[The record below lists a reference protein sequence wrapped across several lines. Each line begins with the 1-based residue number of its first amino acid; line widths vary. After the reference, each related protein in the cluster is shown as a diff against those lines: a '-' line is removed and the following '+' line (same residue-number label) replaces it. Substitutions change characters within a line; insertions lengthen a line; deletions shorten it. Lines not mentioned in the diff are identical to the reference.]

1 MHPRSD
7 STHLVKLPDGAA
19 QASQDDAPH
28 EPAQADPAVREQT
41 PAMHWRAWL
50 LTDAPRSRGQAALG
64 RAYRRW
70 RRFASNPLS
79 LFGLAILA
87 LLVALAVFGP
97 LVAPHDPLR
106 QVLSDRLLPPGS
118 ASHLLGTDQLGRD
131 ILSRLIYGARITLSI
146 AVLVVLVVVPIGLL
160 IGTTAGFFGGW
171 IDNVLMRVTDIAL
184 AFPKIVLALA
194 FAAALG
200 PGVMNAVIAI
210 SITAWPAYARLARAE
225 TLRLVQADF
234 IHVARLQGASRARL
248 LLRYIVPLCSSSVI
262 VRATLDMAGIILT
275 VAGLGFLGLG
285 AQPPSPEWGF
295 MVASGRNV
303 LLEAWWVATIPG
315 CAILAVSL
323 AFNLLGDGLRD
334 VFDPRH
340 GD

>member
-1 MHPRSD
+1 MRSIACSIRAPADATEICNVRPPVETSTQDLPMNVPRS
-7 STHLVKLPDGAA
+7 T
-19 QASQDDAPH
+19 
-28 EPAQADPAVREQT
+28 
-41 PAMHWRAWL
+41 WRAWL
-50 LTDAPRSRGQAALG
+50 LTDTPASRRQAALG
-64 RAYRRW
+64 LAYRRW
-70 RRFASNPLS
+70 RRFSGNPLS
-79 LFGLAILA
+79 VFGLSILM
-87 LLVALAVFGP
+87 LLVIVAVIGP
-97 LVAPHDPLR
+97 WIAPHDPLR

-118 ASHLLGTDQLGRD
+118 ASHWLGTDQLGRD
-131 ILSRLIYGARITLSI
+131 ILSRIIYGSHLTLSI
-146 AVLVVLVVVPIGLL
+146 AILVVVVVVPIGLM

-171 IDNVLMRVTDIAL
+171 VDNVLMRVTDIAL

-200 PGVMNAVIAI
+200 PGVFNAVIAI

-234 IHVARLQGASRARL
+234 IHVARLQGASNLRI

-303 LLEAWWVATIPG
+303 LLDAWWVATIPG
-315 CAILAVSL
+315 FAILLVSL

>member
-1 MHPRSD
+1 LRRPAA
-7 STHLVKLPDGAA
+7 STPPADESVDGGNN
-19 QASQDDAPH
+19 ASATNSKRRCRD
-28 EPAQADPAVREQT
+28 
-41 PAMHWRAWL
+41 WL
-50 LTDAPRSRGQAALG
+50 LTDSPASRMQAVLG

-70 RRFASNPLS
+70 TRFASNPLS
-79 LFGLAILA
+79 MFGLAILV
-87 LLVALAVFGP
+87 LLVVAAALGP
-97 LVAPHDPLR
+97 QFAPHDPLQ
-106 QVLSDRLLPPGS
+106 QVLPERLLPPGS
-118 ASHLLGTDQLGRD
+118 PSHWLGTDQLGRD
-131 ILSRLIYGARITLSI
+131 ILSRLIYGSRLTLSI
-146 AVLVVLVVVPIGLL
+146 AILVVVVVVPIGLL
-160 IGTTAGFFGGW
+160 IGTVAGFFGGW
-171 IDNVLMRVTDIAL
+171 IDVVLMRITDIAL

-200 PGVMNAVIAI
+200 PGVINAVIAI

-225 TLRLVQADF
+225 TLRYVNADF
-234 IHVARLQGASRARL
+234 IHAARLQSASRPRL
-248 LLRYIVPLCSSSVI
+248 LLRYIVPLCASSVI
-262 VRATLDMAGIILT
+262 VRATLDMAGIVLT

-303 LLEAWWVATIPG
+303 LLDAWWVATMPG
-315 CAILAVSL
+315 IAILLVSL

>member
-1 MHPRSD
+1 MNMPRS
-7 STHLVKLPDGAA
+7 T
-19 QASQDDAPH
+19 
-28 EPAQADPAVREQT
+28 
-41 PAMHWRAWL
+41 WRAWL
-50 LTDAPRSRGQAALG
+50 LTDTPASRRQAALG
-64 RAYRRW
+64 LAYRRW
-70 RRFASNPLS
+70 RRFSGNPLS
-79 LFGLAILA
+79 VFGLLILM
-87 LLVALAVFGP
+87 LLVIVAVIGP
-97 LVAPHDPLR
+97 WIAPHDPLR

-118 ASHLLGTDQLGRD
+118 ASHWLGTDQLGRD
-131 ILSRLIYGARITLSI
+131 IFSRIIYGSRLTLSI
-146 AVLVVLVVVPIGLL
+146 AILVVVVVVPIGLM

-171 IDNVLMRVTDIAL
+171 VDNVLMRVTDIAL

-200 PGVMNAVIAI
+200 PGVFNAVIAI

-234 IHVARLQGASRARL
+234 IHVARLQGASNLRI

-303 LLEAWWVATIPG
+303 LLDAWWVATMPG
-315 CAILAVSL
+315 FAILLVSL

>member
-1 MHPRSD
+1 MNAPRLSW
-7 STHLVKLPDGAA
+7 K
-19 QASQDDAPH
+19 Q
-28 EPAQADPAVREQT
+28 
-41 PAMHWRAWL
+41 WL
-50 LTDAPRSRGQAALG
+50 LTDTPASRKQAALG
-64 RAYRRW
+64 LAYRRW
-70 RRFASNPLS
+70 RRFAGNPLS
-79 LFGLAILA
+79 VFGFAILMV
-87 LLVALAVFGP
+87 LVIVAIIGP
-97 LVAPHDPLR
+97 WIAPHDPLR
-106 QVLSDRLLPPGS
+106 QVLSDRLLRPGS
-118 ASHLLGTDQLGRD
+118 ASHWLGTDQLGRD
-131 ILSRLIYGARITLSI
+131 ILSRIIYGSRLTLSI
-146 AVLVVLVVVPIGLL
+146 AILVVVVVVPIGLM

-171 IDNVLMRVTDIAL
+171 VDNVLMRITDIAL

-200 PGVMNAVIAI
+200 PGVINAVIAI

-234 IHVARLQGASRARL
+234 IQIARLQGASNLRI
-248 LLRYIVPLCSSSVI
+248 LLRYVMPLCMSSVI

-303 LLEAWWVATIPG
+303 LLDSWWVATLPG
-315 CAILAVSL
+315 FAILLVSL

>member
-1 MHPRSD
+1 
-7 STHLVKLPDGAA
+7 L
-19 QASQDDAPH
+19 QAI
-28 EPAQADPAVREQT
+28 
-41 PAMHWRAWL
+41 
-50 LTDAPRSRGQAALG
+50 LG
-64 RAYRRW
+64 RAYRQW
-70 RRFASNPLS
+70 RRLATNPLS
-79 LFGLAILA
+79 MFGLAILVV
-87 LLVALAVFGP
+87 LVAAAAVGP
-97 LVAPHDPLR
+97 LVAPHDPLH

-118 ASHLLGTDQLGRD
+118 PSHWLGTDQLGRD
-131 ILSRLIYGARITLSI
+131 ILSRLIYGARLTLSI
-146 AVLVVLVVVPIGLL
+146 AILVVAVVVPIGLL
-160 IGTTAGFFGGW
+160 IGTVAGFFGGW
-171 IDNVLMRVTDIAL
+171 IDVVLMRITDVAL

-200 PGVMNAVIAI
+200 PGVFNAVVAI

-225 TLRLVQADF
+225 TLRYVNADF
-234 IHVARLQGASRARL
+234 LHAARLQGASRTRL
-248 LLRYIVPLCSSSVI
+248 LLRYVVPLCASSVI
-262 VRATLDMAGIILT
+262 VRATLDMAGIVLT

-303 LLEAWWVATIPG
+303 LLDAWWVATMPG
-315 CAILAVSL
+315 IAILLVSL

>member
-1 MHPRSD
+1 MN
-7 STHLVKLPDGAA
+7 
-19 QASQDDAPH
+19 APS
-28 EPAQADPAVREQT
+28 PA
-41 PAMHWRAWL
+41 WRAWL
-50 LTDAPRSRGQAALG
+50 LTDTPASRRQAALG
-64 RAYRRW
+64 LAYRRW
-70 RRFASNPLS
+70 RRFSGNPLS
-79 LFGLAILA
+79 VFGLSILV
-87 LLVALAVFGP
+87 LLTIVAVIGP
-97 LVAPHDPLR
+97 WIAPHDPLR

-118 ASHLLGTDQLGRD
+118 ASHWLGTDQLGRD
-131 ILSRLIYGARITLSI
+131 ILSRIIYGSRLTLSI
-146 AVLVVLVVVPIGLL
+146 AILVVVVVVPIGLL

-171 IDNVLMRVTDIAL
+171 VDNVLMRVTDIAL

-200 PGVMNAVIAI
+200 PGVFNAVIAI

-234 IHVARLQGASRARL
+234 IHVARLQGASNLRI

-303 LLEAWWVATIPG
+303 LLDAWWVATIPG
-315 CAILAVSL
+315 FAILLVSL

>member
-1 MHPRSD
+1 MNAPRA
-7 STHLVKLPDGAA
+7 TWK
-19 QASQDDAPH
+19 
-28 EPAQADPAVREQT
+28 
-41 PAMHWRAWL
+41 AWL
-50 LTDAPRSRGQAALG
+50 LTDTPASRRQAALG
-64 RAYRRW
+64 LAYRRW
-70 RRFASNPLS
+70 RRFSGNPLS
-79 LFGLAILA
+79 VFGLSILVV
-87 LLVALAVFGP
+87 LVIVAVIGP
-97 LVAPHDPLR
+97 WIAPHDPLQ

-118 ASHLLGTDQLGRD
+118 ASHWLGTDQLGRD
-131 ILSRLIYGARITLSI
+131 ILSRIIYGSRLTLSI
-146 AVLVVLVVVPIGLL
+146 AILVVVVVVPIGLM

-171 IDNVLMRVTDIAL
+171 VDNVLMRVTDIAL

-200 PGVMNAVIAI
+200 PGVFNAVIAI

-234 IHVARLQGASRARL
+234 IHVARLQGASNLRI

-303 LLEAWWVATIPG
+303 LLDAWWVATIPG
-315 CAILAVSL
+315 FAILLVSL

>member
-1 MHPRSD
+1 MNMPRS
-7 STHLVKLPDGAA
+7 T
-19 QASQDDAPH
+19 
-28 EPAQADPAVREQT
+28 
-41 PAMHWRAWL
+41 WRAWL
-50 LTDAPRSRGQAALG
+50 LTESPASRRQAALG
-64 RAYRRW
+64 LAYRRW
-70 RRFASNPLS
+70 RRFSGNPLS
-79 LFGLAILA
+79 VFGLLILM
-87 LLVALAVFGP
+87 LLVIVAVIGP
-97 LVAPHDPLR
+97 WIAPHDPLQ
-106 QVLSDRLLPPGS
+106 QVLSDRLLPLGS
-118 ASHLLGTDQLGRD
+118 SSHWLGTDQLGRD
-131 ILSRLIYGARITLSI
+131 ILSRIIDGSHLTLSI
-146 AVLVVLVVVPIGLL
+146 AILVVVVVVPIGLM

-171 IDNVLMRVTDIAL
+171 VDNVLMRVTDIAL

-200 PGVMNAVIAI
+200 PGVFNAVIAI

-234 IHVARLQGASRARL
+234 IHVARLQGASNLRI

-303 LLEAWWVATIPG
+303 LLDAWWVATVPG
-315 CAILAVSL
+315 FAILLVSL

>member
-1 MHPRSD
+1 MNAPRLSW
-7 STHLVKLPDGAA
+7 K
-19 QASQDDAPH
+19 Q
-28 EPAQADPAVREQT
+28 
-41 PAMHWRAWL
+41 WL
-50 LTDAPRSRGQAALG
+50 LTDTPASRKQAALG
-64 RAYRRW
+64 LAYRRW
-70 RRFASNPLS
+70 RRFAGNPLS
-79 LFGLAILA
+79 VFGFAILMV
-87 LLVALAVFGP
+87 LVIVAIIGP
-97 LVAPHDPLR
+97 WIAPHDPLR

-118 ASHLLGTDQLGRD
+118 ASHWLGTDQLGRD
-131 ILSRLIYGARITLSI
+131 ILSRIIYGSRLTLSI
-146 AVLVVLVVVPIGLL
+146 AILVVVLVVPIGLM

-171 IDNVLMRVTDIAL
+171 VDNVLMRITDIAL

-200 PGVMNAVIAI
+200 PGVINAVIAI

-234 IHVARLQGASRARL
+234 IQIARLQGASSLRI
-248 LLRYIVPLCSSSVI
+248 LLRYVMPLCMSSVI

-303 LLEAWWVATIPG
+303 LLDSWWVATLPG
-315 CAILAVSL
+315 FAILLVSL

>member
-1 MHPRSD
+1 MRRPAA
-7 STHLVKLPDGAA
+7 STPPANDNDGRRAGVNRRRCLRRC
-19 QASQDDAPH
+19 QD
-28 EPAQADPAVREQT
+28 
-41 PAMHWRAWL
+41 WL
-50 LTDAPRSRGQAALG
+50 LTDSPASRVQAVLG

-70 RRFASNPLS
+70 TRFASNPLS
-79 LFGLAILA
+79 MFGLAILV
-87 LLVALAVFGP
+87 LLVLAAAFGP
-97 LVAPHDPLR
+97 LFAPHDPLQ
-106 QVLSDRLLPPGS
+106 QVLPERLLPPGS
-118 ASHLLGTDQLGRD
+118 PSHWLGTDQLGRD
-131 ILSRLIYGARITLSI
+131 ILSRLIYGSRLTLSI
-146 AVLVVLVVVPIGLL
+146 AILVVVVVVPIGLL
-160 IGTTAGFFGGW
+160 IGTIAGFFGGW
-171 IDNVLMRVTDIAL
+171 IDVVLMRITDIAL

-200 PGVMNAVIAI
+200 PGVINAVIAI

-225 TLRLVQADF
+225 TLRYVDVDF
-234 IHVARLQGASRARL
+234 IHAARLQGASRPRL
-248 LLRYIVPLCSSSVI
+248 LLRYIVPLCASSVI
-262 VRATLDMAGIILT
+262 VRATLDMAGIVLT

-303 LLEAWWVATIPG
+303 LLDAWWVATMPG
-315 CAILAVSL
+315 IAILFVSL

>member
-1 MHPRSD
+1 MKPLH
-7 STHLVKLPDGAA
+7 KA
-19 QASQDDAPH
+19 
-28 EPAQADPAVREQT
+28 
-41 PAMHWRAWL
+41 WRAWL
-50 LTDAPRSRGQAALG
+50 LTDTPASRRQAALG
-64 RAYRRW
+64 LAYRRW

-79 LFGLAILA
+79 VFGLVILILMIVFAAI
-87 LLVALAVFGP
+87 GP
-97 LVAPHDPLR
+97 LLPLHDPLQ

-118 ASHLLGTDQLGRD
+118 PSHWFGTDQLGRD
-131 ILSRLIYGARITLSI
+131 ILARLVIGSRLTLSI
-146 AVLVVLVVVPIGLL
+146 AILVVVLVVPVGLL
-160 IGTTAGFFGGW
+160 IGTTAGFCGGFV
-171 IDNVLMRVTDIAL
+171 DTVLMRLTDIAL

-200 PGVMNAVIAI
+200 PGVINAVIAI
-210 SITAWPAYARLARAE
+210 SITAWPPYARLARAE

-234 IHVARLQGASRARL
+234 IHVARLQGASSMRI

-295 MVASGRNV
+295 MVASGRGV
-303 LLEAWWVATIPG
+303 LLDAWWVATIPG
-315 CAILAVSL
+315 IAILLVSL

-334 VFDPRH
+334 VFDPRQ
-340 GD
+340 GS

>member
-1 MHPRSD
+1 MNAPRLSW
-7 STHLVKLPDGAA
+7 K
-19 QASQDDAPH
+19 Q
-28 EPAQADPAVREQT
+28 
-41 PAMHWRAWL
+41 WL
-50 LTDAPRSRGQAALG
+50 LTDTPASRKQAALG
-64 RAYRRW
+64 LAYRRW
-70 RRFASNPLS
+70 RRFAGNPLS
-79 LFGLAILA
+79 VFGFAILMV
-87 LLVALAVFGP
+87 LVIVAIIGP
-97 LVAPHDPLR
+97 WIAPHDTLR

-118 ASHLLGTDQLGRD
+118 ASHWLGTDQLGRD
-131 ILSRLIYGARITLSI
+131 ILSRIIYGSRLTLSI
-146 AVLVVLVVVPIGLL
+146 AILVVVVVVPIGLM

-171 IDNVLMRVTDIAL
+171 VDNVLMRITDIAL

-200 PGVMNAVIAI
+200 PGVINAVIAI

-234 IHVARLQGASRARL
+234 IQTARLQGASNLRI
-248 LLRYIVPLCSSSVI
+248 LLRYVMPLCMSSVI

-303 LLEAWWVATIPG
+303 LLDSWWVATLPG
-315 CAILAVSL
+315 FAILLVSL